1 MNNKDVINFYND
13 TITTLNRSLSTTL
26 YNIDIGDIIEGY
38 CNTILV
44 KDILVYKDGNK
55 QIIKYKGIALKK
67 DYSEKQPIKTV
78 GIDRENVIKIIR
90 LMKKT
95 E

>member
-67 DYSEKQPIKTV
+67 
-78 GIDRENVIKIIR
+78 R
-90 LMKKT
+90 LQ
-95 E
+95 